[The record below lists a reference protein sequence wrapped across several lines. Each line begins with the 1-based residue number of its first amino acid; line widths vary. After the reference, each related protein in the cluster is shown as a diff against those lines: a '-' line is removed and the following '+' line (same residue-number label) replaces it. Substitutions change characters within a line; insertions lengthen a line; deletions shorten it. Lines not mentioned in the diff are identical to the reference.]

1 MLREVIFVSK
11 ITIFHGSQHIIDK
24 PTFGAGNPR
33 NDYGSGFYCT
43 REIDLAKE
51 WACTEEK
58 NGYANIYTLETSN
71 LKICRLLGDEYNI
84 LNWLALLLQNR
95 YFRISNDVAGTAK
108 AYLISRFLPDVKDV
122 DIIIGYRAD
131 DSYFS
136 FANSFLNSLLSLE
149 QLEAAMYLGEL
160 GEQTVLVSEKAFA
173 QIQFVGFQAADRKI
187 YYPKRA
193 IRDMDARQAYKEQRS
208 LKQTLDAVYILD
220 ILREGWDNNDTR
232 LRRNIP

>member
-1 MLREVIFVSK
+1 VSQ
-11 ITIFHGSQHIIDK
+11 ITIYHGSQYIIEK
-24 PTFGAGNPR
+24 PVFGEGNPR

-51 WACTEEK
+51 WACTEE
-58 NGYANIYTLETSN
+58 NDGFVNIYTLDIN
-71 LKICRLLGDEYNI
+71 GLKVCRLLSKEFHL

-95 YFRISNDVAGTAK
+95 YFRISNDIAGSAK
-108 AYLISRFLPDVKDV
+108 AYLISKFLPDVNDV
-122 DIIIGYRAD
+122 DVIVGYRAD

-136 FANSFLNSLLSLE
+136 FANSFLNNQISLE
-149 QLEAAMYLGEL
+149 QLEAAMHLGDL
-160 GEQTVLVSEKAFA
+160 GEQTVLMSEKAFS
-173 QIQFVGFQAADRKI
+173 QIHFEGFEPADRKI
-187 YYPKRA
+187 HYPKRA
-193 IRDMDARQAYKEQRS
+193 ARDKEARQAYKDQRS

>member
-1 MLREVIFVSK
+1 MSQ
-11 ITIFHGSQHIIDK
+11 ITIYHGSQYIIEK
-24 PTFGAGNPR
+24 PVFGEGNPR

-51 WACTEEK
+51 WACTEE
-58 NGYANIYTLETSN
+58 NDGFVNIYTLDIN
-71 LKICRLLGDEYNI
+71 GLNVCRLLSKEFHL

-95 YFRISNDVAGTAK
+95 YFRISNDIAGSAK
-108 AYLISRFLPDVKDV
+108 AYLISKFLPDVNDV
-122 DIIIGYRAD
+122 DVIVGYRAD

-136 FANSFLNSLLSLE
+136 FANSFLNNQISLE
-149 QLEAAMYLGEL
+149 QLEAAMHLGDL
-160 GEQTVLVSEKAFA
+160 GEQTVLMSEKAFS
-173 QIQFVGFQAADRKI
+173 QIHFEGFEPADRKI
-187 YYPKRA
+187 HYPKRA
-193 IRDMDARQAYKEQRS
+193 ARDKEARQAYKEQRS